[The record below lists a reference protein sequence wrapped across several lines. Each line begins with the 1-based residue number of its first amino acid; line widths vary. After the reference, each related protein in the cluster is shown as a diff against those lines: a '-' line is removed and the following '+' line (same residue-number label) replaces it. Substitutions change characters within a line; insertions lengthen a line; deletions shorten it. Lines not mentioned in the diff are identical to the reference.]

1 MEMLRPALPFVAGEA
16 APDPAPQRSGPP
28 GKRLARF
35 DTQTGKPLPVP
46 VWVDVPALVLPRSK

>member
-1 MEMLRPALPFVAGEA
+1 MDMLRPALPFADEA
-16 APDPAPQRSGPP
+16 PASQPSGPS

-46 VWVDVPALVLPRSK
+46 VWVDVPKPAPPRSK